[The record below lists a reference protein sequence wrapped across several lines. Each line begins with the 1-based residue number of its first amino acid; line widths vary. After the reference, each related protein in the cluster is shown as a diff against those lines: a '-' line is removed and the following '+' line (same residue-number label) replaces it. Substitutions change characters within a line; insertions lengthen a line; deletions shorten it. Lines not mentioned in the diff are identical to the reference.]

1 MKKIAMFM
9 LALCLMLTFS
19 SCIEEPEQSSAG
31 YVATTKCLFSTDNGQ
46 TYGENTRVF
55 NVGSKVLMAV
65 RVNVKSESTS
75 ENVGL
80 TVQIP
85 NSEAVECVYMDGP
98 ISTTTHNP
106 VGNITEYNFSIPSS
120 PDSEDSMLVFSLVAN
135 SETSLSIKLEFD
147 ENIDA
152 SYDKVET
159 IEFISRQQ

>member
-19 SCIEEPEQSSAG
+19 SCLESPEQSSSD
-31 YVATTKCLFSTDNGQ
+31 YVATVKCLFSTDNGQ
-46 TYGENTRVF
+46 TYRENTRVF
-55 NVGSKVLMAV
+55 NVGSEVLMAV

-85 NSEAVECVYMDGP
+85 NSEAVECVYVGGLVP
-98 ISTTTHNP
+98 TTTHNP
-106 VGNITEYNFSIPSS
+106 VGNIAEYKFSIPSS
-120 PDSEDSMLVFSLVAN
+120 PDSEDLMLVFSLVAN

-147 ENIDA
+147 ENIDV

-159 IEFISRQQ
+159 IEFIARQQ

>member
-19 SCIEEPEQSSAG
+19 SCLEEPEQSSVG
-31 YVATTKCLFSTDNGQ
+31 YVATAKCLFSTDKGQ

-55 NVGSKVLMAV
+55 NVGSEVLMAV

-85 NSEAVECVYMDGP
+85 NSEAVECVYMDGLVP
-98 ISTTTHNP
+98 TTTHNP
-106 VGNITEYNFSIPSS
+106 VGNITEYKFSIPSS
-120 PDSEDSMLVFSLVAN
+120 PNSEDLMLVFSLVAN
-135 SETSLSIKLEFD
+135 AETSLSIKLEFD

-159 IEFISRQQ
+159 IEFIARQQ